1 MLIFCTSMTMSYKV
15 MTWWVNACT
24 LLARVLIDPKIKTK
38 RCIYKF
44 VGFFG
49 ESKGNVPGR

>member
-1 MLIFCTSMTMSYKV
+1 
-15 MTWWVNACT
+15 MTWWVNAYT

-44 VGFFG
+44 VAFFG